1 MEFVANEGKKVEI
14 EVNGETYLR
23 HAIKT
28 RFVQQGDDY
37 IKLFEEYVT
46 KKDFLMVKN
55 INGSSNQM
63 IHYKFDIVTDEDL
76 KMPDLTGYTVK
87 EAD

>member
-1 MEFVANEGKKVEI
+1 
-14 EVNGETYLR
+14 
-23 HAIKT
+23 
-28 RFVQQGDDY
+28 
-37 IKLFEEYVT
+37 
-46 KKDFLMVKN
+46 MVKN